1 MLQNILRLVLPK
13 FIWNKSK
20 EIWDFFYKKI
30 CRFSHIYNPEFN
42 NTFDVLYYERYHF
55 LDLLDNYNFDK
66 SDYQKSCLI
75 TCIDRKDQYLKNNK
89 LIFESWVNLN
99 NSTFSD
105 NFNFLGS
112 HSNKITKNLFNNK
125 STFYNK
131 KIFVFPYYSNQFGH
145 FIGENL
151 GSMLFFLDIIKKKK
165 SKEKVL
171 IVTPHKNWDNFFK
184 KEYSKNIIILP
195 DKSYINKNIYFLRSK
210 ILPKLSPPQNYI
222 ISKNILAEKIIN
234 YKYKDKKVFL
244 TSKRSERILNIKEV
258 INFLK
263 KRNFLI
269 INPKNF
275 NPLKLFRILNSAR
288 IVISE
293 SGAIV
298 HNLHIAR
305 NNPYYLLISKN
316 YERTN
321 KKWYRLTH
329 VYNNF
334 HAKLSIPIYFETSN
348 KNFYKIPY
356 QDQIIVDLKKI
367 DFLK

>member
-89 LIFESWVNLN
+89 LIFKSWVNLN

-151 GSMLFFLDIIKKKK
+151 GSMLFFLDIIKKKR
-165 SKEKVL
+165 V
-171 IVTPHKNWDNFFK
+171 K
-184 KEYSKNIIILP
+184 K
-195 DKSYINKNIYFLRSK
+195 
-210 ILPKLSPPQNYI
+210 
-222 ISKNILAEKIIN
+222 
-234 YKYKDKKVFL
+234 KY
-244 TSKRSERILNIKEV
+244 
-258 INFLK
+258 
-263 KRNFLI
+263 
-269 INPKNF
+269 
-275 NPLKLFRILNSAR
+275 
-288 IVISE
+288 
-293 SGAIV
+293 
-298 HNLHIAR
+298 
-305 NNPYYLLISKN
+305 
-316 YERTN
+316 
-321 KKWYRLTH
+321 
-329 VYNNF
+329 
-334 HAKLSIPIYFETSN
+334 
-348 KNFYKIPY
+348 
-356 QDQIIVDLKKI
+356 
-367 DFLK
+367 